1 MTEHMSTVVRVP
13 IELDNPSVERI
24 ESLCVKC
31 GLCAKVCRDYVGVLG
46 RYDLE
51 KTGNRG
57 ICTHC
62 GQCIHACPVG
72 SLVEKDEVPCL
83 KEALKNPEK
92 IVIVTTSPAVRVA
105 LGESFG
111 LEPGTFVQGKMV
123 SLLRKLGAK
132 YVLDTNFGADLTIIE
147 EASEFVER
155 VKNHKE
161 KLPQWTSCCPAWVKY
176 CELFYPEVLPHLST
190 AKSPIAMQGATMKTY
205 FAKRMGI
212 DPSRIVNVALTP
224 CTAKK
229 FEINRPELNASARFW
244 DKPEMR
250 DTDFVITTR
259 ELARWA
265 KEEKIDFESLEDSD
279 FDHPLGYAT
288 GAGVIFAATGGV
300 MLAALRSAYFYLTG
314 ENLDPDSLHLE
325 PVDGDENLREA
336 TVTIGE
342 TSVKVAVVFGTATAG
357 KLIEAMKEG
366 KAHYDFVEVMT
377 CPGGCIGGGGQ
388 PRLDFG
394 REESSRNKRIK
405 SIFTR
410 DKSMT
415 LRRSHEN
422 PEINELYKEF
432 YGTPLSKIAHE
443 MLHTTYKDRSSDLDC
458 GATKK
463 EPCECTEKKECSEKK
478 ECTEKKECSEKKEC
492 AKPKRKFRCKLCG
505 YVYEGESLPEDYVC
519 PLCQAKSTCFMD
531 VTDE

>member
-1 MTEHMSTVVRVP
+1 MTEHMNPNVRVP

-31 GLCAKVCRDYVGVLG
+31 GLCTKVCRDYVGVLG

-105 LGESFG
+105 LGEAFG

-132 YVLDTNFGADLTIIE
+132 FVLDTNFGADLTIVE
-147 EASEFVER
+147 EASEFIER
-155 VKNHKE
+155 FKSHQE

-176 CELFYPEVLPHLST
+176 CELFYPEVLPHLSS
-190 AKSPIAMQGATMKTY
+190 AKSPIAMQGATIKTY
-205 FAKRMGI
+205 FAKKMGI
-212 DPSRIVNVALTP
+212 DPARIVNVALTP

-229 FEINRPELNASARFW
+229 FEINRPEMNASGRFW
-244 DKPEMR
+244 DKPEIR

-265 KEEKIDFESLEDSD
+265 KEEKIDFDSLEDSD
-279 FDHPLGYAT
+279 FDHPLGFAT
-288 GAGVIFAATGGV
+288 GAGVIFGATGGV
-300 MLAALRSAYFYLTG
+300 MIAALRTAYFYLTG
-314 ENLDPDSLHLE
+314 VNLDPDAIELK
-325 PVDGDENLREA
+325 PVDGDENFKEA
-336 TVTIGE
+336 TVTIGDAN
-342 TSVKVAVVFGTATAG
+342 VKIAVIFGTARAA
-357 KLIEAMKEG
+357 KLIEAMKAG

-388 PRLDFG
+388 PRTEFG

-405 SIFTR
+405 ALFAR
-410 DKSMT
+410 DKSLT

-422 PEINELYKEF
+422 PEIEALYNEF
-432 YGTPLSKIAHE
+432 YGLPLSKLAHE
-443 MLHTTYKDRSSDLDC
+443 LLHTTYRSRACEL
-458 GATKK
+458 GAKTCEK
-463 EPCECTEKKECSEKK
+463 EMSPSNKEMEKSMCPKEKEECECSKEKETTCKK
-478 ECTEKKECSEKKEC
+478 KKY
-492 AKPKRKFRCKLCG
+492 RCKLCG
-505 YVYEGESLPEDYVC
+505 YVYEGESLPKDYVC
-519 PLCQAKSTCFMD
+519 PLCQAKSTCFME